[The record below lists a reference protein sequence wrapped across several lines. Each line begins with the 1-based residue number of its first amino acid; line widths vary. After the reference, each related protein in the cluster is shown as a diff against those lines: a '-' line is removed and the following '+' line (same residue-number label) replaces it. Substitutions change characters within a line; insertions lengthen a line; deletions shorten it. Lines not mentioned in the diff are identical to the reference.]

1 MSYIEYDP
9 TNPEVFKNFVSKRQK
24 QKKLIKGLVIT
35 AITCFVLYLI
45 FKKPDI
51 DDDDDFVVS

>member
-9 TNPEVFKNFVSKRQK
+9 TNPEAFETFVSKRQK

-45 FKKPDI
+45 FNKPDI